1 MSIQQPVPMTVVKKN
16 GKFIVEPEVESKKPS
31 ASAPAPTPVAPQSN
45 PTPTLVAPPTT
56 CANGRKLMLPP
67 AGHEY
72 HLPPAYP
79 PLMAF
84 KKNHKERP
92 EIYDT
97 IVAECRN
104 WRDNYGLKK
113 IGIAFI
119 WERLRYIYVIKKR
132 LGEEFKLNNNY
143 KGAYARVVM
152 YNERDLHGFITTR
165 ELSD

>member
-1 MSIQQPVPMTVVKKN
+1 MSLAKQQPVPLTVVRRN
-16 GKFIVEPEVESKKPS
+16 GKFYTEVEAKKPPTS
-31 ASAPAPTPVAPQSN
+31 TSVSTTSAPVPSPVAP
-45 PTPTLVAPPTT
+45 PPPTT
-56 CANGRKLMLPP
+56 CANGRKLFLPP

-72 HLPPAYP
+72 YLPPAYP
-79 PLMAF
+79 PLQAF
-84 KKNHKERP
+84 KQNHKERP

-152 YNERDLHGFITTR
+152 YNEPDLKDFITTR
-165 ELSD
+165 DLAD